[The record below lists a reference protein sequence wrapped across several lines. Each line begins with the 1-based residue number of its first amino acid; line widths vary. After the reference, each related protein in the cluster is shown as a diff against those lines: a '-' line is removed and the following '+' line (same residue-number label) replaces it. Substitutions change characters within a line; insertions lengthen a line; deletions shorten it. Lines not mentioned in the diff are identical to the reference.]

1 MKVKVWLNNSYGRSE
16 SDYFFSNSNMSPYG
30 YSHIGEAEIAVT
42 LFPEADVTASR
53 ISMLN
58 SQIEKIK
65 ADAGKQ
71 IDALQV
77 QISKLQALTYE
88 AH

>member
-1 MKVKVWLNNSYGRSE
+1 MKVKVWLSGNYGKEE
-16 SDYFFSNSNMSPYG
+16 SNYFFSNNNMSPYG

-53 ISMLN
+53 ISSLN

-65 ADAGKQ
+65 AEAGKQ

-88 AH
+88 AN